1 MRPRTKILLVEDEA
15 SLGMLIQE
23 NFEREGYE
31 VYHVQ
36 DGEQALKS
44 FFEKEIDLIIL
55 DIMMP
60 KKNGFDVA
68 KTIRNTDRHTP
79 ILFLTAKIKST
90 DVVKGFESGGN
101 DYLRKPFAFEELL
114 VRAKALLSKERLID
128 SISSNGAT
136 LFELGSYTFDSR
148 QSLLFHG
155 KKKKKKLTL
164 REAELLKLLCE
175 NQNQVVSKTSILLKV
190 WGDDSFFNSRSMDVF
205 ISRLRKHLEK
215 EERVNLVNLR
225 GVGYKLVVL

>member
-128 SISSNGAT
+128 SLSSNEAT

-155 KKKKKKLTL
+155 KRREKKLTL